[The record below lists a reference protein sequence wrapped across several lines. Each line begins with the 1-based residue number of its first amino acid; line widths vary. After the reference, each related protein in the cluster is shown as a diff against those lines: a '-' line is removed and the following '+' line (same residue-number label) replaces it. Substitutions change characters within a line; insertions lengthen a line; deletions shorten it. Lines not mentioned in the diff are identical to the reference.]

1 MLANEPQLVADVPC
15 VCGENP
21 LWHPTHRRLYWVDIP
36 RGTLFSYDPATG
48 AHEPCLQTDPIGG
61 FTIQEDGRLLL
72 FMAGGAVKL
81 WDGSALVTVIEQIPG
96 ETDTRFNDVIA
107 DPRGRVFAGTMST
120 PDRPGRLYRIETDGS
135 YEVIIQPVGCSN
147 GLGFTPDRHRVY
159 YTDSIPRE
167 IALLDYDQAT
177 GELTNRRLFA
187 SLSQSEGL
195 PDGLTVDAE
204 GFIWSARWEGGC
216 VVRYAPDGSV
226 DCRIDLPTPK
236 VTSVIFAG
244 EAYEDLYV
252 TTAGG
257 DERGA
262 DDPLAG
268 ALFCFRPDVRG
279 VPEFPSRVAV

>member
-107 DPRGRVFAGTMST
+107 DPRGRVFAGTMSI

-226 DCRIDLPTPK
+226 DRRIDLPTPK

-268 ALFCFRPDVRG
+268 ALFCFRPGVRG

>member
-1 MLANEPQLVADVPC
+1 MAANEPQLVADVPC

-21 LWHPTHRRLYWVDIP
+21 LWHPTQRRLYWVDIP
-36 RGTLFSYDPATG
+36 RGMLLSYDPATG
-48 AHEPCLQTDPIGG
+48 RHETCLQTDPIGG
-61 FTIQEDGRLLL
+61 FTIQQDGRLLL
-72 FMAGGAVKL
+72 FMAGGAVRL
-81 WDGSALVTVIEQIPG
+81 WDGAALVTAIEGIPQ
-96 ETDTRFNDVIA
+96 EADTRFNDVIA
-107 DPRGRVFAGTMST
+107 DPRGRVLAGTMST
-120 PDRPGRLYRIETDGS
+120 PDRPGRLYRLETDGS

-147 GLGFTPDRHRVY
+147 GLGFTPDRRRVY

-167 IALLDYDQAT
+167 ITLLDYDQAT
-177 GELTNRRLFA
+177 GALTNRRLFA
-187 SLSQSEGL
+187 SLDQSEGL

-204 GFIWSARWEGGC
+204 GFVWSARWDGGC

-226 DCRIDLPTPK
+226 DRRIDLPTPK

-244 EAYEDLYV
+244 EAYEDLYM

-268 ALFCFRPDVRG
+268 SLFRLCPGVRG